1 MLFFFVIFFTFLF
14 NFKKNMKIDRS
25 SPVPLH
31 KQAETLLQELI
42 TEEEYKEGKM
52 LSNEVGL
59 FKQLKIS

>member
-1 MLFFFVIFFTFLF
+1 
-14 NFKKNMKIDRS
+14 MKIDRS